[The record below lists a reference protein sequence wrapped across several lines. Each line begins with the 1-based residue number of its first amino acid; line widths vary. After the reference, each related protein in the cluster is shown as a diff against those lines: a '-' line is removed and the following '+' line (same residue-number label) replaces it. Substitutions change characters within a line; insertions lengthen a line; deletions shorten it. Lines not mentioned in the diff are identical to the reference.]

1 MVADPFP
8 VTVGTTRK
16 RVVHT
21 DSLRTSLGIAN
32 HHSTAVLYFG
42 HTSELTVG
50 GGFPIQ
56 PKSTTFFN
64 VGFGDRPDLEF
75 WLISDTVDT
84 PARVMEFFK
93 EGVE

>member
-8 VTVGTTRK
+8 VKVGTTRK

-32 HHSTAVLYFG
+32 HHDTAVLYFG
-42 HTSELTVG
+42 HTSELTVDS
-50 GGFPIQ
+50 GFPIQ
-56 PKSTTFFN
+56 PKTTTFFN

-84 PARVMEFFK
+84 PVRVMEFSEK
-93 EGVE
+93 EV